1 MYNDIRKPT
10 LLKDVPL
17 LLIRGLSPIYYFCRY
32 SNHQNSPTAEQ
43 IFLTHLNYSASLIR
57 VLGEELKN
65 QDLCNL
71 TTRMR
76 MLENI
81 PQNNRLPEL
90 RDLTQHLTQVISEI
104 RSEVEKIFKQQ
115 KSNFITMYNENV
127 KKLSLLVVDN
137 NNEPERVAKLESTL
151 KNFCFY
157 EVDKSSI
164 QAYNYPDKLVKSD
177 FVFYAST
184 HPANIHTD
192 VKTLK
197 TYNKPGLAIAYI
209 EKDGVV
215 DRQAIR
221 HGAQLQKSGFPVL
234 YKVFTPIRLFTSVDK
249 IYMKFQLN
257 TL

>member
-1 MYNDIRKPT
+1 MYDDIRKPT

-17 LLIRGLSPIYYFCRY
+17 LLIRGLSPVYYFCRY
-32 SNHQNSPTAEQ
+32 SNHQNSPEAEQ

-90 RDLTQHLTQVISEI
+90 RDLTQHLTQIISGI
-104 RSEVEKIFKQQ
+104 RSEVERIFKEH
-115 KSNFITMYNENV
+115 KSNFIDLYKESV

-137 NNEPERVAKLESTL
+137 NNEPERVTKLESTL

-177 FVFYAST
+177 FIFYAST
-184 HPANIHTD
+184 HPANIHSD
-192 VKTLK
+192 IKSLK
-197 TYNKPGLAIAYI
+197 TYHKPGLAVAYI

-249 IYMKFQLN
+249 LYMKFHLN
-257 TL
+257 N